1 MKILVIGGAGFIGS
15 HIVDSYIKL
24 GHKVVVIDNLKTGFK
39 NNLNKKAKFYR
50 TDIRNLKS
58 IKQIFKKEKFDIVN
72 HHAAIA
78 EVIKSIKNPL
88 LTIET
93 NVLGTINL
101 LVAGSENKI
110 KKFIFASTGG
120 AIYGEPEKI
129 PVDEN
134 APAEPLSP
142 YGLSKLLAEE
152 SIKFY
157 AKNFSFDY
165 LIFRYGN
172 VYGPRQNP
180 KGEAG
185 VIAIFSYLIKNNKQ
199 PIIFGDGSK
208 TRDYVY
214 VKDIVKA
221 NALGLSKGKND
232 IINLGC
238 GKEISD
244 FKVFETI
251 SKNLNPKIKPIFAHF
266 RPGEVKHITLS
277 NKKAYKV
284 LGWKPQIKFEQGVKI
299 YLKEI
304 L

>member
-1 MKILVIGGAGFIGS
+1 MKILVTGGAGFIGS
-15 HIVDSYIKL
+15 HIIDAYVRL

-101 LVAGSENKI
+101 LVASSENKI

-120 AIYGEPEKI
+120 AIYGEPKKI

-134 APAEPLSP
+134 TPAKPLSP

-157 AKNFSFDY
+157 ARNFGFDY

-185 VIAIFSYLIKNNKQ
+185 VVAIFSYLIKNNKQ

-208 TRDYVY
+208 TE
-214 VKDIVKA
+214 
-221 NALGLSKGKND
+221 
-232 IINLGC
+232 IIFT
-238 GKEISD
+238 
-244 FKVFETI
+244 FKI
-251 SKNLNPKIKPIFAHF
+251 
-266 RPGEVKHITLS
+266 
-277 NKKAYKV
+277 
-284 LGWKPQIKFEQGVKI
+284 
-299 YLKEI
+299 
-304 L
+304 